1 MAASNGAMRQL
12 IVIQSV
18 SRAADGG
25 GGYTNTWSTAQSVY
39 AHVSQVS
46 GTEPYLQGQLTE
58 KGLWRFTTRYIAGIT
73 TAYRISWN
81 SGIYNIRSVINED
94 ERNKFLVITAE
105 EGVAS

>member
-25 GGYTNTWSTAQSVY
+25 GGYTNTWNTAQSVY
-39 AHVSQVS
+39 AHVEQSS

-58 KGLWRFTTRYIAGIT
+58 KGMWRFTMRYTAGIT
-73 TAYRISWN
+73 TADRINWN
-81 SGIYNIRSVINED
+81 STTYNIRSVINED
-94 ERNKFLVITAE
+94 ERNKFLVIIAE
-105 EGVAS
+105 EGVAA